1 MSTYDVGIIGGG
13 PGGYVAAIK
22 AAQLGGTVCLI
33 EKGEWGGTCLNRGCI
48 PTKTLFSVA
57 TLATQIQ
64 DAAAFGIQTR
74 DTAIDYTQ
82 VLAHK
87 SSVVQR
93 LTGGI
98 AQLLKGNGVHTINGT
113 ASLVNK
119 NRIAVGK
126 EARLQT
132 APTESLV
139 NKNRIAVLKSD
150 GTTEH
155 VDAKNVI
162 IATGSEPAEPSMFD
176 VDETQVLT
184 TTGILN
190 LPELPESLI
199 IVGGGVSGCE
209 FASIFNALGCR
220 VTVLEL
226 LPTILATEDVQ
237 IIRHIQLFMKRK
249 GIQIRTSAKL
259 TQVKKT
265 ETHVTAVL
273 ASGEELTAEKMLIS
287 IGRRFNTEGIGLEQV
302 GVRTDA
308 GKIRVDSRMQ
318 TNMPGIYAVGDVAS
332 RYLLAH
338 VASAEGKVA
347 AQNCLGETATMN
359 YQVIPWCVFTLPEI
373 GHVGMTEKEATDEG
387 YEVKVGRFPYAANGI
402 ALGMR
407 ETDGFV
413 KTIADAESGD
423 VLGVHIVGA
432 HASTLIHEAA
442 VAIRTGAAAQ
452 DIAHTVHAHPTLSEM
467 VMESAEAAFG
477 KAIHS
482 LS

>member
-1 MSTYDVGIIGGG
+1 MATYDVGIIGGG

-33 EKGEWGGTCLNRGCI
+33 EKGEWGGTCLHRGCI

-57 TLATQIQ
+57 TLATHIQ
-64 DAAAFGIQTR
+64 DAAEFGIRTR

-87 SSVVQR
+87 ASVVQR

-98 AQLLKGNGVHTINGT
+98 AQLLKGNGVHTLNGT
-113 ASLVNK
+113 ASL
-119 NRIAVGK
+119 I
-126 EARLQT
+126 
-132 APTESLV
+132 

-150 GTTEH
+150 GTTEQ

-162 IATGSEPAEPSMFD
+162 IATGSEPAEPPMFD
-176 VDETQVLT
+176 IDETQVLT

-190 LPELPESLI
+190 LTELPESLI

-237 IIRHIQLFMKRK
+237 VIRHIQLFMKRK
-249 GIQIRTSAKL
+249 GIQIHTRAKL
-259 TQVKKT
+259 TQVKKS
-265 ETHVTAVL
+265 ETHVTATL
-273 ASGEELTAEKMLIS
+273 ESGEELTAEKMLIS

-302 GVRTDA
+302 GVRRDRQDRQDRQDN

-318 TNMPGIYAVGDVAS
+318 TNIPGIYAVGDVAS

-338 VASAEGKVA
+338 VASAEGEVA
-347 AQNCLGETATMN
+347 AQNCIGETTAMN

-387 YEVKVGRFPYAANGI
+387 YQVKVGRFPYAANGI

-413 KTIADAESGD
+413 KTLADAESGD

-432 HASTLIHEAA
+432 HASMLIHEAA
-442 VAIRTGAAAQ
+442 VAIRAGAAAR

-467 VMESAEAAFG
+467 VMESASAAFG
-477 KAIHS
+477 QAIHS

>member
-57 TLATQIQ
+57 TLATQMQ
-64 DAAAFGIQTR
+64 DAAAFGIQTQ

-87 SSVVQR
+87 SSVVQQ

-119 NRIAVGK
+119 NRIAV
-126 EARLQT
+126 
-132 APTESLV
+132 
-139 NKNRIAVLKSD
+139 LKSD
-150 GTTEH
+150 GTTEQ

-176 VDETQVLT
+176 IDETQVLT

-190 LPELPESLI
+190 LSELPESLI

-249 GIQIRTSAKL
+249 GIQIRTGANL

-442 VAIRTGAAAQ
+442 VAIRAGAAAQ

-482 LS
+482 LA

>member
-33 EKGEWGGTCLNRGCI
+33 EKGAWGGTCLNRGCI

-57 TLATQIQ
+57 TLATHLQ
-64 DAAAFGIQTR
+64 DAAEFGIQAR
-74 DTAIDYTQ
+74 DTAIDYPQ

-87 SSVVQR
+87 TAVVHR

-98 AQLLKGNGVHTINGT
+98 AQLLKGNGVHTMNGT
-113 ASLVNK
+113 ASLLNK
-119 NRIAVGK
+119 N
-126 EARLQT
+126 EM
-132 APTESLV
+132 
-139 NKNRIAVLKSD
+139 AVLKSD
-150 GTTEH
+150 GTTEQ
-155 VDAKNVI
+155 VAAKNVI
-162 IATGSEPAEPSMFD
+162 IATGSEPAEPPMFEI
-176 VDETQVLT
+176 DETQVLT

-190 LPELPESLI
+190 LTELPESLL

-226 LPTILATEDVQ
+226 LPTLLATEDVQ
-237 IIRHIQLFMKRK
+237 VIRHIQLFMKRK
-249 GIQIRTSAKL
+249 GIHIRTGASV
-259 TQVKKT
+259 TQVKKM
-265 ETHVTAVL
+265 ETHVTATL
-273 ASGEELTAEKMLIS
+273 ESGEELTAEKMLVS

-302 GVRTDA
+302 GVRTTDT

-318 TNMPGIYAVGDVAS
+318 TNIPGIYAVGDVAS

-347 AQNCLGETATMN
+347 AQNCLGETAAMN

-373 GHVGMTEKEATDEG
+373 GHVGMTEKEATAEG
-387 YEVKVGRFPYAANGI
+387 YKVKVGRFPYAANGI

-413 KTIADAESGD
+413 KTLADAENGD

-442 VAIRTGAAAQ
+442 VAIRAGAAAK
-452 DIAHTVHAHPTLSEM
+452 DIAHTIHAHPTLSEM
-467 VMESAEAAFG
+467 VMESAEAAAFG
-477 KAIHS
+477 RTIHS
-482 LS
+482 LA